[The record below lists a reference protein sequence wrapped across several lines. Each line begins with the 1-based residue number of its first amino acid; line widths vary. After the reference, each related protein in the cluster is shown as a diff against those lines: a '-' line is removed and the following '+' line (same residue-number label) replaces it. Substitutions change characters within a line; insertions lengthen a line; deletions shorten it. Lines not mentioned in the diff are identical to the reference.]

1 MGLTDYTTSS
11 KTPQAYNDLKARGF
25 EVEQKDGQYFVK
37 IDGKS
42 YNIKPWDTVWTVT
55 HRQVLDSEN
64 KEKESKLDARL
75 KKLNEMF
82 KAYCEAFDE
91 KMDNLKAARHNFNTF
106 LSNNHVSMLSQ
117 LEGTD
122 AYSQGEALSDARYA
136 ASMDKCSALHAVLS
150 TNNDIQSVCSQKMM
164 LLG

>member
-1 MGLTDYTTSS
+1 MGFENYKTSS
-11 KTPQAYNDLKARGF
+11 KTPQAYIDLKAKGF
-25 EVEQKDGQYFVK
+25 EVEQKNGQYFVK

-55 HRQVLDSEN
+55 HRQVLESEN

-82 KAYCEAFDE
+82 KAYCEAFEE
-91 KMDNLKAARHNFNTF
+91 KMDNLKAARHDFNTF
-106 LSNNHVSMLSQ
+106 LSSNHVSMLSQ
-117 LEGTD
+117 LKGTD
-122 AYSQGEALSDARYA
+122 AYTQGEVLDNERHI